1 VLALLVISPAAA
13 LVIASSLICIV
24 LLAFMHSQVPIP
36 YLVAAPHPSCS
47 HRLTVTAAA
56 RRRRGGGAAQTRT
69 ACCPGPDEDEEGLDE
84 EGRRAGRLA
93 GRAGGYVSAW
103 EPNEEHEMLCML

>member
-1 VLALLVISPAAA
+1 MISPAAA

-24 LLAFMHSQVPIP
+24 LLAFMHSQVPTP
-36 YLVAAPHPSCS
+36 RARPHPPCPHNLTGMDAARWAAP
-47 HRLTVTAAA
+47 
-56 RRRRGGGAAQTRT
+56 QTRT
-69 ACCPGPDEDEEGLDE
+69 ACCPGPDEDEGDPDE

>member
-1 VLALLVISPAAA
+1 VISPAAA
-13 LVIASSLICIV
+13 LIIASSLICIV

-36 YLVAAPHPSCS
+36 RPSPTPSPNRTESLSAPP
-47 HRLTVTAAA
+47 REAG
-56 RRRRGGGAAQTRT
+56 RGGAQTRT
-69 ACCPGPDEDEEGLDE
+69 ACCPGPDEDEEVVDE
-84 EGRRAGRLA
+84 EGRRVGRLA